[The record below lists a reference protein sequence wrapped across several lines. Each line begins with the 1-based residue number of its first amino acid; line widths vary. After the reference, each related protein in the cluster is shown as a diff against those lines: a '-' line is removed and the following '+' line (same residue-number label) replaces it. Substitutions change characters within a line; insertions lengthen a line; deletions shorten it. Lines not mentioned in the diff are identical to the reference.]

1 VSTIEPQVGLPSL
14 EALYEHAACGLMLA
28 DAGGIVRRINH
39 TMCAWLGLAAPDVVG
54 KRRLQD
60 LLTMGG
66 QLFYQTHLAPL
77 LLIQGSVSEVKLDVK
92 HADGSTLPMVMN
104 AAVRTHQ
111 GHRFLDLALFV
122 AKDRNQYEIE
132 LLRARQRAEALLEHE
147 KSATESLAKAQ
158 QQLDQQ
164 RALAEDRATV
174 AELMIGIV
182 SHDLRNPLGVIRMG
196 AHLLSRGELSST
208 QIRALERIASATA
221 RAERMIADLLD
232 LTQVRLGKGLKVKLA
247 PLELHAVVGDVVE
260 DLRLRFAG
268 REIVHVRQGD
278 GTCDGSVDRLAQ
290 VVGNLVA
297 NAISYGSPGRP
308 VTVVSSTSAQGCE
321 ISVHNHGEPIDPELL
336 PAVFEPMR
344 RGDELT
350 DGTQGVGLGLFIV
363 QAVAHAHGGAAF
375 ATSTAEEG
383 TRLAIRW
390 PRAAT

>member
-1 VSTIEPQVGLPSL
+1 MIEPAAGLPPL

-28 DAGGIVRRINH
+28 DGGGVIQRINQ
-39 TMCAWLGLAAPDVVG
+39 TLCRWLGLVATEVVG
-54 KRRLQD
+54 QRRLQD

-92 HADGSTLPMVMN
+92 HADGHTLPMVMN
-104 AAVRTHQ
+104 AAVRHFDGQ
-111 GHRFLDLALFV
+111 RFLDLALFV

-132 LLRARQRAEALLEHE
+132 LLAARQRAEALLEQE

-182 SHDLRNPLGVIRMG
+182 SHDLRSPLGVIRMG

-232 LTQVRLGKGLKVKLA
+232 LTQVRLGSGLKVKLA
-247 PLELHAVVGDVVE
+247 PLDLHAVVGDVVE

-268 REIVHVRQGD
+268 REITHVRQGE
-278 GTCDGSVDRLAQ
+278 GACEGSVDRLAQ

-297 NAISYGSPGRP
+297 NAISYGSPGRA
-308 VTVVSSTSAQGCE
+308 VTVVSSTGDAGCE

-336 PAVFEPMR
+336 PVVFQPMR
-344 RGDELT
+344 RGDKMA
-350 DGTQGVGLGLFIV
+350 DASHGVGLGLFIV
-363 QAVAHAHGGAAF
+363 QAVARAHGGTAF
-375 ATSTAEEG
+375 ATSTAHEG
-383 TRLAIRW
+383 TRFTVRW
-390 PRAAT
+390 PCAAR